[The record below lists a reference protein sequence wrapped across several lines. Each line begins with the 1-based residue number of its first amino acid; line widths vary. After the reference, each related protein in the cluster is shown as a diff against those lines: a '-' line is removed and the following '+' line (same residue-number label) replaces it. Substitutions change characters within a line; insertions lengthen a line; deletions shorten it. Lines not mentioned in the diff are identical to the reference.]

1 MAPYASYGILRFS
14 GGRVA
19 VKGGFE
25 DAELAAIID
34 ITSAKVIAIEPDRLG
49 NRVANWTWDGDTL
62 QVASV
67 DGATDQYQLRPVN
80 VAVAGQRRPYGTGQ
94 AGDAGSQRRSK
105 PKTIFDLLFGN

>member
-1 MAPYASYGILRFS
+1 
-14 GGRVA
+14 VA

-25 DAELAAIID
+25 EAELAAIID
-34 ITSAKVIAIEPDRLG
+34 ITSAKVIAIEPDRQG
-49 NRVANWTWDGDTL
+49 NRVATWTWDGDTL

-80 VAVAGQRRPYGTGQ
+80 VAVAAQRRPYGGAGQ
-94 AGDAGSQRRSK
+94 GGDAGSQRRSK